1 MATDRKLAALL
12 ELERRGRLPD
22 NLKSQLEIYRQQ
34 GIAKPLKDGAGGDA
48 TEGERKSAGFY
59 TRAAGANRDFEATGG
74 GKGLPARG
82 MVGAAA
88 ASVFGDNVSNANS
101 SAERQLAEQ
110 AQKDFIAAT
119 LRYESGAAI
128 PDSEIEAQRKI
139 FFPAV
144 GDGPEVLAQKA
155 RARQRAV
162 SSLRLSAGGLASEA
176 DKLSNP
182 AATEAAP
189 PPVAG
194 TLTASKDGSSQFAT
208 PQDKA
213 FATEAQQLLE
223 SGGDRAAFDRLSL
236 KYGAPA
242 YGPDL
247 DKAIAYRARGGKGA
261 TVTTPTTGAQGPSIL
276 GALAATPGGAA
287 VTGVANA
294 ITGGTLDEIVGM
306 TGGDQGQAELAKQV
320 MARDHPYAYG
330 GGEVAG
336 AIGASLGAGGIA
348 ARVLPTLGAGATSLI
363 GDTAYGAAFGAGEN
377 NDNRVGGAVAGGL
390 GAAAG
395 NLGGQAVVRGVAGA
409 VAPQVSEGVRF
420 LRDNGVRTTLG
431 QSLGPAASRLE
442 EKLVSVP
449 VLGDL
454 IRNGRQRALG
464 DFNTGVMNDALGRVG
479 GAIPDGL
486 DGTAAMAHGQQV
498 FDDAYSNARG
508 QMQLVPDAQMASDL
522 TDLSTRVAN
531 GQLSEASAN
540 RLGTIYQAEVLRRMQ
555 NGGPVSGDTYK
566 TISSRLGT
574 LQRGTRATDPELSN
588 AIGEMQGVIDQT
600 ARRSSPPEAAAA
612 MDAADEGYALWTRV
626 ERAAAMRGGDTAT
639 FTPSQLDAAVQ
650 RGDGSVRSRAY
661 LRGDALG
668 QDWATHGKDIL
679 RDAVPN
685 SGTADRGIAAALV
698 GGIGALNPKTLIPAG
713 ALAGAYAPGVRD
725 VLSSVIA
732 AERGPG
738 AMAVAD
744 ALRNRAYLGGG
755 IGSGLAL
762 DALARR

>member
-12 ELERRGRLPD
+12 ELERRGKLPE

-74 GKGLPARG
+74 GAGLPARS

-88 ASVFGDNVSNANS
+88 ASVFGDTVANANS
-101 SAERQLAEQ
+101 SSERQLAEQ
-110 AQKDFIAAT
+110 AQRDFIAAT

-128 PDSEIEAQRKI
+128 PDTEFEAQRKI

-144 GDGPEVLAQKA
+144 GDGPAVLEQKA

-176 DKLSNP
+176 DKLANP
-182 AATEAAP
+182 SADKP

-194 TLTASKDGSSQFAT
+194 TLTASRDGSSEFAT

-213 FATEAQQLLE
+213 FATEAQALLE

-261 TVTTPTTGAQGPSIL
+261 TVTTPTTGAKGPSVL
-276 GALAATPGGAA
+276 GALAATSGGAA
-287 VTGVANA
+287 ITGVANA
-294 ITGGTLDEIVGM
+294 ITGGSLDEIVGM
-306 TGGDQGQAELAKQV
+306 TGGDQAQAELAKQV

-348 ARVLPTLGAGATSLI
+348 ARALPALGAGATSLI
-363 GDTAYGAAFGAGEN
+363 GDAAYGTAFGAGEN
-377 NDNRVGGAVAGGL
+377 NDNRLGGAAVGGL

-395 NLGGQAVVRGVAGA
+395 NLGGQALVRGVAGA
-409 VAPQVSEGVRF
+409 IAPNVSESVRF
-420 LRDNGVRTTLG
+420 LRDNGVRTTVG
-431 QSLGPAASRLE
+431 QSLGPTASRLE

-479 GAIPDGL
+479 GAIPDGVE
-486 DGTAAMAHGQQV
+486 GTAAMAHGQQV
-498 FDDAYSNARG
+498 FDDAYSAARA
-508 QMQLVPDAQMASDL
+508 QMQLIPDAQMATDL
-522 TDLSTRVAN
+522 TDLSQRVAS

-540 RLGTIYQAEVLRRMQ
+540 RLGTIYQAEVMRRLGP
-555 NGGPVSGDTYK
+555 NGSVSGDAYK
-566 TISSRLGT
+566 TISSRLAA
-574 LQRGTRATDPELSN
+574 LQRSTRQTDPELSG
-588 AIGEMQGVIDQT
+588 ALGEMQGIIDQT

-626 ERAAAMRGGDTAT
+626 ENAARMRGGDTAA

-650 RGDGSVRSRAY
+650 RGDGSVRSRSY

-668 QDWATHGKDIL
+668 QEWATAGKDIL

-698 GGIGALNPKTLIPAG
+698 GGVGVLNPKTLIPAG
-713 ALAGAYAPGVRD
+713 VLAGAYAPGVRD
-725 VLSSVIA
+725 VLSGVIA

-738 AMAVAD
+738 AMAAAD
-744 ALRNRAYLGGG
+744 ALRLAAPTT
-755 IGSGLAL
+755 GSFGTAFTL